1 MSEQQ
6 TKDVS
11 ADFKWD
17 KGIEYEK
24 IYKTFVQD
32 LKKFRERRGVKNC
45 KKFTFVAVLLTQ
57 LRNGL
62 RVGEAVNAVN
72 KFIDIG
78 KKELNIIVEKR
89 KEPTERKVIIPHE
102 ITNEDI
108 AMLKGAQPIKLNSVK
123 IFCGR
128 KYKFNTHSLRYSF
141 ITYLSKK
148 GYPAQIIA
156 KITKHSRTDFITHYT
171 QQIEADDV
179 LKKLDEL

>member
-1 MSEQQ
+1 MSEKQ
-6 TKDVS
+6 TNNVS

-17 KGIEYEK
+17 RGVDYEK
-24 IYKTFVQD
+24 AYKTFAQD
-32 LKKFRERRGVKNC
+32 LKKFREKRGVKNC
-45 KKFTFVAVLLTQ
+45 KRFAFVAVLLTQ

-62 RVGEAVNAVN
+62 RIGEAINAIN
-72 KFIDIG
+72 KFIDT
-78 KKELNIIVEKR
+78 KERELSVAVEKR
-89 KEPTERKVIIPHE
+89 KVPTERKVIIPHE

-108 AMLKGAQPIKLNSVK
+108 ALLKAAQPIKLNSIK
-123 IFCGR
+123 IFCAR

-141 ITYLSKK
+141 ITHLSKK